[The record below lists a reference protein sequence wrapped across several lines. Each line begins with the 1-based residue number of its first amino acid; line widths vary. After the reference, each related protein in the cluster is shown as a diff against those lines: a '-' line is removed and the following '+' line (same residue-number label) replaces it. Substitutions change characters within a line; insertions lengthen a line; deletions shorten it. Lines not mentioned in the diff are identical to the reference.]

1 MVYNRDRWVRI
12 MLILAKTALAMMLGF
27 IFAIITGIIAIP
39 LLKKV
44 NFRQH
49 VSQLIGDRHL
59 KKEGTPTMGGIIFII
74 PVLVTLFLLYL
85 RGSIELNH
93 NLIILL
99 FVFLAYSFLGFI
111 DDWLKVKYHNNQ
123 GLRIS
128 TKFLIQMV
136 IALIFFY
143 IFMKNGG
150 EPVLKISSLNLVLP
164 MGWTFGLFI
173 LFLLVGTSNAVNIT
187 DGLDGLCGGL
197 SMIAFVAF
205 GIITWN
211 TTWMEGYQEVAIFC
225 FVLVGALLGF
235 LLFNS
240 NPAKVF
246 MGDLGS
252 LSLGAAMATVAII
265 TRHELS
271 LALIGGVFVVET
283 LSSMIQI
290 IAIRKFHKK
299 VFKMAPL
306 HHHFEQLGYSEND
319 IVKAFYV
326 VGLILA
332 MAAITYGVWL

>member
-1 MVYNRDRWVRI
+1 

-39 LLKKV
+39 LLKKI

-49 VSQLIGDRHL
+49 VSQVIGERHL
-59 KKEGTPTMGGIIFII
+59 KKEGTPTMGGIIFIV
-74 PVLVTLFLLYL
+74 PVLITLFLLYL

-99 FVFLAYSFLGFI
+99 FVFLAYAFLGFI

-173 LFLLVGTSNAVNIT
+173 LFLLVGTSNAVNIA

-252 LSLGAAMATVAII
+252 LSLGATMATVAII

-290 IAIRKFHKK
+290 IAIRKFHRK

-306 HHHFEQLGYSEND
+306 HHHFEQLGYSETD